1 MQTLKFF
8 VKEQIIYMECMDRI
22 VIEGSRSFVN
32 SFFALDEEWA
42 ALTVYALFENDALNG
57 PPIKVLLTSD
67 TIDVPPEVL
76 VTGLLRVGLV
86 GLSDSGEV
94 KLTTKRMSSAIP
106 VYRCGGA
113 DGDDAAELAPELW
126 EQAIAAIGPLG
137 ALETADKSNLV
148 AAINEVRQTGGG
160 SAETADATEAI
171 EALAE
176 CSILIPAYQGGT
188 FYTDADGAIYAL

>member
-42 ALTVYALFENDALNG
+42 ALTVYVLFENDALSG

-86 GLSDSGEV
+86 GLSAGGEV

-113 DGDDAAELAPELW
+113 DGDDAEEMTPELW

-148 AAINEVRQTGGG
+148 AAINEARQTGGG
-160 SAETADATEAI
+160 SAETADAAEAI
-171 EALAE
+171 AALSE
-176 CSILIPAYQGGT
+176 CGILTPAYQNET
-188 FYTDADGAIYAL
+188 FYTDADGAVYAL